1 MLVILICW
9 ASIKF
14 IFNIKDFVAS
24 APLLVSLLAKKVTNN
39 TITTHNTNTLHVE
52 PGEAGR

>member
-9 ASIKF
+9 RPSSSFLISKTLWHL
-14 IFNIKDFVAS
+14 
-24 APLLVSLLAKKVTNN
+24 PLLVSLLAKKVTNN